1 MSGNPGGLEGDTKW
15 NREVGAFRTQAR
27 IHKDFNAE
35 WFHDPSESS
44 GRFSRPDLLGK
55 SFPLART
62 SEEPDTQGDYILFT
76 HPATWLRDLD
86 PFCREAMVL
95 GAAAEGRDRYRYGVK
110 LSARIP
116 IDHVHTYLGFRSYDP
131 RQIRITWNG
140 IELQGP

>member
-1 MSGNPGGLEGDTKW
+1 MAD
-15 NREVGAFRTQAR
+15 
-27 IHKDFNAE
+27 DFDAE

-62 SEEPDTQGDYILFT
+62 AEQPDAQGDHILFT
-76 HPATWLRDLD
+76 HSQTWLRDLD

-131 RQIRITWNG
+131 RQVRITWNG
-140 IELQGP
+140 VELQGFVEGSFIST